1 MLVRFVAAALIGWAA
16 IEEALYVL
24 ICRHQAVP
32 VEVIPCIIKGIPFLA
47 GVVVLVK
54 ARAIAEWVAE
64 KLDL

>member
-16 IEEALYVL
+16 IEVMLYVL
-24 ICRHQAVP
+24 ICRHNNVP
-32 VEVIPCIIKGIPFLA
+32 VSVVPCIIKSIPLVV

-54 ARAIAEWVAE
+54 ARAIAEWVSE